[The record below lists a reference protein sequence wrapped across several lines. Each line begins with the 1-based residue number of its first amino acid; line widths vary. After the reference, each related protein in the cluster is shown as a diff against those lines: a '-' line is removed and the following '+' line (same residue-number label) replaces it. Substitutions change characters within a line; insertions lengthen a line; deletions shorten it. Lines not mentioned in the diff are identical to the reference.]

1 MIEIYLGWL
10 YVTMRFTSGA
20 KPKCVHLK
28 LVKESWLVKIQ
39 LNPVSETKSQ
49 ASSTVSCPLPGGPVS
64 LESRKKKKREK
75 WCLLLAS
82 YGRCWGGLAAQLI
95 GQGCSCLKGLC
106 PSIQTPFKT
115 KDSLWNI
122 YSHSD
127 FKMEKLNLMLWE
139 TGECCLKGKLD
150 NSVS

>member
-49 ASSTVSCPLPGGPVS
+49 ASSTVSCSLPGGPVS
-64 LESRKKKKREK
+64 LESRKKKRERNGVS
-75 WCLLLAS
+75 CLLAM
-82 YGRCWGGLAAQLI
+82 GGAEVALQ
-95 GQGCSCLKGLC
+95 
-106 PSIQTPFKT
+106 PS
-115 KDSLWNI
+115 
-122 YSHSD
+122 
-127 FKMEKLNLMLWE
+127 
-139 TGECCLKGKLD
+139 
-150 NSVS
+150 